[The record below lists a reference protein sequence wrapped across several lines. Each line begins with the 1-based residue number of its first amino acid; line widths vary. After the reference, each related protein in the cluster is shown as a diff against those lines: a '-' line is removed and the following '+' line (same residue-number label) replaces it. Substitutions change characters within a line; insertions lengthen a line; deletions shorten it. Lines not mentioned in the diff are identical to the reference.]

1 MKYSKIDSKIIK
13 KFESVLGKKWVIT
26 GKDELIAYSKDE
38 TSDVS
43 ATPDVV
49 LKPKDATEVSQIMK
63 IANKHLIPV
72 TPRGLG
78 TGVSGGALP
87 VMGGIVLSLERF
99 TRILEIDKCNMVAVV
114 EPGVITGELQKEVEK
129 LGLFYPPD
137 PASLDSCSIGGNI
150 AENAGG
156 PSAVKYG
163 TTKEYVR
170 GMEVVLPS
178 GKIFSLGGKIH
189 KNATGYNIIGI
200 LIGSEGT
207 LAIITKIILKLI
219 PLPKFRV
226 DLLIPFQD
234 FRKAS
239 SAINKIFETSII
251 PVNIEFIEQ
260 KAIDA
265 LKSYLEEDFPFSESG
280 AHLLVGIDGNT
291 KENVEKEYETIGE
304 VCLNAGAVDVFVAD
318 TPQTKER
325 LWKARRSLHDAL
337 EKKSRVMERE
347 DVVVP
352 VSRIPE
358 LLDFVYKLSEES
370 ALEIVP
376 FGHAGDGNVHIN
388 ILKMNTPDSEWKE
401 KKEEVVEKLLK
412 KVIQLG
418 GTLSGEHGIGVVKK
432 RFIHFSLSKEE
443 IELAKRIKRAFDP
456 NNILNP
462 EKIFE

>member
-291 KENVEKEYETIGE
+291 KENVEKE
-304 VCLNAGAVDVFVAD
+304 
-318 TPQTKER
+318 
-325 LWKARRSLHDAL
+325 
-337 EKKSRVMERE
+337 
-347 DVVVP
+347 
-352 VSRIPE
+352 
-358 LLDFVYKLSEES
+358 
-370 ALEIVP
+370 
-376 FGHAGDGNVHIN
+376 
-388 ILKMNTPDSEWKE
+388 
-401 KKEEVVEKLLK
+401 
-412 KVIQLG
+412 
-418 GTLSGEHGIGVVKK
+418 
-432 RFIHFSLSKEE
+432 
-443 IELAKRIKRAFDP
+443 
-456 NNILNP
+456 
-462 EKIFE
+462 

>member
-1 MKYSKIDSKIIK
+1 
-13 KFESVLGKKWVIT
+13 
-26 GKDELIAYSKDE
+26 
-38 TSDVS
+38 
-43 ATPDVV
+43 
-49 LKPKDATEVSQIMK
+49 
-63 IANKHLIPV
+63 
-72 TPRGLG
+72 
-78 TGVSGGALP
+78 
-87 VMGGIVLSLERF
+87 
-99 TRILEIDKCNMVAVV
+99 
-114 EPGVITGELQKEVEK
+114 
-129 LGLFYPPD
+129 
-137 PASLDSCSIGGNI
+137 
-150 AENAGG
+150 
-156 PSAVKYG
+156 
-163 TTKEYVR
+163 
-170 GMEVVLPS
+170 
-178 GKIFSLGGKIH
+178 
-189 KNATGYNIIGI
+189 
-200 LIGSEGT
+200 
-207 LAIITKIILKLI
+207 
-219 PLPKFRV
+219 
-226 DLLIPFQD
+226 
-234 FRKAS
+234 
-239 SAINKIFETSII
+239 
-251 PVNIEFIEQ
+251 
-260 KAIDA
+260 
-265 LKSYLEEDFPFSESG
+265 
-280 AHLLVGIDGNT
+280 
-291 KENVEKEYETIGE
+291 
-304 VCLNAGAVDVFVAD
+304 LNAGAVDVFVAD